1 MINKYPQVS
10 FIYDR
15 KKTANP
21 TTKSSVEMRITYDYK
36 QKYISTG
43 IKLYP
48 NQWKNGKIVNCPDIM
63 QTSQT
68 LDKMLTDV
76 RQIILDMEREG
87 NIDIMAIPEKLRQL
101 NTPQISFLE
110 FCNVSVSDYT
120 HCTIRRQ
127 FVPLPCVINKV

>member
-15 KKTANP
+15 KKTASP
-21 TTKSSVEMRITYDYK
+21 TTKSPVEMRITYDYK

-63 QTSQT
+63 QISLGILMTVTLSATTST
-68 LDKMLTDV
+68 LS
-76 RQIILDMEREG
+76 QQ
-87 NIDIMAIPEKLRQL
+87 A
-101 NTPQISFLE
+101 
-110 FCNVSVSDYT
+110 
-120 HCTIRRQ
+120 
-127 FVPLPCVINKV
+127 